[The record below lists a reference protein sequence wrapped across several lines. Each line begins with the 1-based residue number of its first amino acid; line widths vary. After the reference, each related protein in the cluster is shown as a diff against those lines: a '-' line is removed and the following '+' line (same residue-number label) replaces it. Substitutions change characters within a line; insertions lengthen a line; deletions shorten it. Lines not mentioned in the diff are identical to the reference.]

1 MLKQK
6 IRRAKWKLNSLATRF
21 LPRSMVLMYH
31 RVVDL
36 NSDPQRLSVT
46 PDNFEMQIDVI
57 SRNFHPISL
66 KELVNDLASGKIRDR
81 TCVITIDDGYQDNYL
96 NARPVLENFGIPAT
110 IFVSSGFTGTRREF
124 WWDELDRLILQNQ
137 SLPDEIHISVNGTE
151 HCWPVSDEEHNAGW
165 HVESTLTATAE
176 NRDRFARHE
185 IYMELCQLLQPME
198 FEQINGTLVQ
208 LREVTGDSGDARQN
222 YITMNAE
229 QVRSLHQGGLIDIG
243 AHTQSHI
250 SLATQPVIEQKM
262 EIEGSKSDLETMLGS
277 KVESFSY
284 PFGALRNYSDQSIK
298 CVKNAGFKSAVSGY
312 SSNVT
317 RLTSAYE
324 IPRRI
329 VRDWDAET
337 FEMKLEQ
344 YYSGQI

>member
-6 IRRAKWKLNSLATRF
+6 ITKSKWKLNSFAARF
-21 LPRSMVLMYH
+21 LPRSMVLIYH

-36 NSDPQRLSVT
+36 DSDPQRLSVT
-46 PDNFEMQIDVI
+46 PDNFEMQMDVI

-66 KELVNDLASGKIRDR
+66 KELVDDLARGKIRDR
-81 TCVITIDDGYQDNYL
+81 TCVITIDDGYEDNYL
-96 NARPVLENFGIPAT
+96 HARPVLEKFGIPAT
-110 IFVSSGFTGTRREF
+110 IFVSSGFIGTRREF
-124 WWDELDRLILQNQ
+124 WWDELDRLILHNQ
-137 SLPDEIHISVNGTE
+137 SLPDEVHISVNGTE
-151 HCWPVSDEEHNAGW
+151 HCWPVSEKEHNAGW
-165 HVESTLTATAE
+165 HVQSTQTASAE
-176 NRDRFARHE
+176 NRDRFGRHE
-185 IYMELCQLLQPME
+185 IYMGLCQLLQPME
-198 FEQINGTLVQ
+198 VEQINGALVQ
-208 LREVTGDSGDARQN
+208 LREVTGDSGDARQKH
-222 YITMNAE
+222 IAMNAE

-243 AHTQSHI
+243 AHTQSHVN
-250 SLATQPVIEQKM
+250 LATQPVIKQKM

-298 CVKNAGFKSAVSGY
+298 CVKNAGFNSAVSGY

-324 IPRRI
+324 IPRRV

-337 FEMKLEQ
+337 FEMKLVQ
-344 YYSGQI
+344 YYSGRK